1 MRRQLVIASAATALL
16 LAIGTAGTMAQ
27 TPYGSSSQSA
37 PPGMDHN
44 PAAESGRTATMSSG
58 RTAGTMTKSKKLR
71 HHARRPVSRTTGTGS
86 SSQSAPPGMDYNPA
100 TRSR

>member
-71 HHARRPVSRTTGTGS
+71 HARRPVSHTTGTGS